1 MWNLWLRS
9 QIDSTVATYPIS
21 WNYFPPQIRVHLTEP
36 FMGKIKETSQ
46 VYLFQAPR
54 LQQTCLTCL
63 SPGTSALV
71 ALLSPAL
78 DFIFSL
84 SLPLSLSFSFSYSLF
99 LSLSVYV
106 STHKYFLYCIL
117 SGSDSLSIIVVK
129 KLRKNKLQNHSHTD
143 S

>member
-78 DFIFSL
+78 DFVF
-84 SLPLSLSFSFSYSLF
+84 SLPLPLSPSPFHFLSLTLSFSPWVCMYPHINISFIAFYLAVILY
-99 LSLSVYV
+99 LSL
-106 STHKYFLYCIL
+106 L
-117 SGSDSLSIIVVK
+117 
-129 KLRKNKLQNHSHTD
+129 
-143 S
+143 